1 MSNNITHTFFTT
13 PFISSTTVQSNY
25 PFVHPTPFTGYAKKG
40 SVYSA
45 ISLSARSLCLCCH
58 RICWRLS
65 ALYAFR
71 FRFLSFAVCCLSSRW
86 RPRTTHVPPTPSE
99 PRPRSTLGPTL
110 GFGFHSSFSLEIF
123 HIKNNKKS
131 CMLMFRLVYCRI
143 EKKLKN
149 NFCIWHFSM
158 EANFASRKRER
169 TRVSERENRI
179 SRLKSN
185 T

>member
-1 MSNNITHTFFTT
+1 M
-13 PFISSTTVQSNY
+13 
-25 PFVHPTPFTGYAKKG
+25 HPTPFTGYAKKG

-45 ISLSARSLCLCCH
+45 ISLSA
-58 RICWRLS
+58 LS
-65 ALYAFR
+65 AFAAIEFVGVCLRCMLSVSASLALQFAAF
-71 FRFLSFAVCCLSSRW
+71 LHDDDHA
-86 RPRTTHVPPTPSE
+86 PPTPSE

-110 GFGFHSSFSLEIF
+110 GFGFGFHSSFSLEIF

-169 TRVSERENRI
+169 EN
-179 SRLKSN
+179 KS
-185 T
+185 